1 MKELTDIQTE
11 LKVPKNQ
18 YNSFGKYKYR
28 SLEDI
33 TEAVRPHLKAHECT
47 LTMNDDVIVLGNR
60 FYIKATATIT
70 NRDGEQVSVS
80 AYAREPETKKGMDD
94 SQITGTASSYA
105 RKYACNGLFCIDDS
119 KDADM
124 DEMHNETKARA
135 QKNKTASTSD
145 SNASTVSNRNEHV
158 DELTAEIKKYADEHN
173 MTMREIAK
181 DYSLNNKT
189 ATAERLK
196 EVLADLKKGEQ
207 TSMEDEFAA
216 IDEEVPF

>member
-70 NRDGEQVSVS
+70 NKDGEQVSVS

-119 KDADM
+119 KDADT

-145 SNASTVSNRNEHV
+145 SNASTASNRNEHV

-207 TSMEDEFAA
+207 ASMEDEFAA